1 VAAVLTTAL
10 GQFFYKKFALNK
22 KKIYLIISVSLFAI
36 VPLFNFIALKE
47 ISIDIVYMSTS
58 LTIILVIFL
67 SKVFLNEK
75 VDIKLYSGVLII
87 LLGIII
93 YNL

>member
-1 VAAVLTTAL
+1 MAAVLTTAL

-22 KKIYLIISVSLFAI
+22 KKIYLIISVSLFAM

>member
-22 KKIYLIISVSLFAI
+22 KKIYLIISVSLFAM

>member
-1 VAAVLTTAL
+1 MAAVLTTAL